1 MLDSVERDG
10 ERMCELAKEGKLIQA
25 QATKVKAK
33 AKLVTA
39 FVVDPKN
46 AVGELFFPEEK
57 KSQ

>member
-1 MLDSVERDG
+1 
-10 ERMCELAKEGKLIQA
+10 MCELAKEGKLIQA